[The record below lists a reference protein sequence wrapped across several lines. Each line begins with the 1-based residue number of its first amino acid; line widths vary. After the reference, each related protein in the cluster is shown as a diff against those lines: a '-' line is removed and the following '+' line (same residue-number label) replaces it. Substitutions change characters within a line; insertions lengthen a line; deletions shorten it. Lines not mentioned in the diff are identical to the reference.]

1 MEDLI
6 KLVGERIRFFR
17 KERGLSQEELAYR
30 AALHN
35 AYIGQVERGEKNA
48 TLETLFKVSTALEIP
63 LSKLFEKLEVDEGE
77 GRNIPLECYEFIA
90 SKSKGEQELLYKM
103 LVEMDRYK
111 NK

>member
-1 MEDLI
+1 MNNIVTVIGQRIRNYRNSIGISQETL
-6 KLVGERIRFFR
+6 GERA
-17 KERGLSQEELAYR
+17 GLHTS
-30 AALHN
+30 
-35 AYIGQVERGEKNA
+35 YIGQLERGEKNA
-48 TLETLFKVSTALEIP
+48 TLETLYKVSTALEIP
-63 LSKLFEKLEVDEGE
+63 LSKLFEKLEGETDE